1 MSSKS
6 VRKLLRQSNT
16 EEAYCQKSRPMKR
29 KRTENSEQNNTQIV
43 DDSLILQ
50 KNIESLLKF
59 DYTLKGKEEQGKFI
73 LPKSKKK
80 TNNIIGNSRS
90 SAAQAKSSKH
100 EPTSNKRRY
109 AEEQKRKT
117 LQKVAK
123 LLKKAKKKL

>member
-16 EEAYCQKSRPMKR
+16 EEAYCQKSRPVKR
-29 KRTENSEQNNTQIV
+29 KRTENSGQNPQIV
-43 DDSLILQ
+43 DDSVILQ
-50 KNIESLLKF
+50 KNIESILKF

-100 EPTSNKRRY
+100 EPTSNKRR
-109 AEEQKRKT
+109 
-117 LQKVAK
+117 
-123 LLKKAKKKL
+123 